1 MVRFTLL
8 IVDETNKVTR
18 FSAALTGLPVLLRED
33 DIRIEYPTD
42 VDDENVTETEYLPT
56 LPGES
61 TRISSALALFS
72 ASRILTKVLE
82 KLYPSLPSYEIPM
95 STIHGLST
103 ELDEW
108 EKNLPQ
114 HLRLIFSQDKP
125 STNVTGSRSP
135 LLVS

>member
-1 MVRFTLL
+1 MRLTSFG
-8 IVDETNKVTR
+8 R

-33 DIRIEYPTD
+33 DIRIEYPVD

-61 TRISSALALFS
+61 TRVSSALALFA
-72 ASRILTKVLE
+72 ASRILNKVLE
-82 KLYPSLPSYEIPM
+82 KLYPALPSYQIPM
-95 STIHGLST
+95 STIHSLAT

-114 HLRLIFSQDKP
+114 HLRLVFLQDKP
-125 STNVTGSRSP
+125 STNITGSRSP